1 MIYNSYQ
8 IAEIIGVNVS
18 TVKRWTDSGKLKC
31 SQTIGGHRKFHL
43 NDLKA
48 FLAKNKKFSASVN
61 TNLLVGKNDTLH
73 EAIATMDF
81 TYIGN
86 YLYQALRKNNENKF
100 SSLINSLILKNY
112 PYTSI
117 FDNLIIPLLHRLGD
131 EWINKKL
138 SISEEHMISE
148 ILKKFLSSI
157 NFQYKATEE
166 KYNAFCFTMK
176 NDEHSLPLNMAETV
190 LNNVKTIKTYN
201 LGANLPIEDFLNFSK
216 DITVHIIFISIIY
229 FEDEKQIK
237 SQIKKLCK
245 ELPSN
250 DTHIFF
256 KGAGIHLI
264 KPKKNIHVLEN
275 FEEFHSVLINDFG
288 EIPPT

>member
-31 SQTIGGHRKFHL
+31 SQTVGGHRKFHL
-43 NDLKA
+43 NDLKE
-48 FLAKNKKFSASVN
+48 FLTTNKKFTASVN
-61 TNLLVGKNDTLH
+61 TNLLVGKNHTLH

-81 TYIGN
+81 TYMGT
-86 YLYQALRKNNENKF
+86 YLYQALRKNNEDKF
-100 SSLINSLILKNY
+100 SSLINSLILEDYSY
-112 PYTSI
+112 PSI

-138 SISEEHMISE
+138 SISEEHMITE

-157 NFQYKATEE
+157 NFQYKATETR
-166 KYNAFCFTMK
+166 YNAFCFTME
-176 NDEHSLPLNMAETV
+176 NDEHSLPLYMAETV
-190 LNNVKTIKTYN
+190 LNNINVIKTYN
-201 LGANLPIEDFLNFSK
+201 LGANLPIEDFLNLSK
-216 DITVHIIFISIIY
+216 KVDVDIIFISIIY
-229 FEDEKQIK
+229 FEDKDLVK

-245 ELPSN
+245 ELSSN

-256 KGAGIHLI
+256 KGAGINLI
-264 KPKKNIHVLEN
+264 KPKKNIHVLES
-275 FEEFHSVLINDFG
+275 FEEFHSILINDYG
-288 EIPPT
+288 KIQLT

>member
-18 TVKRWTDSGKLKC
+18 TVKRWTDSGRLKC
-31 SQTIGGHRKFHL
+31 TQTIGGHRKFHL
-43 NDLKA
+43 NHIKD
-48 FLAKNKKFSASVN
+48 FLTKNKKFSTSVN
-61 TNLLVGKNDTLH
+61 INLLIGENHTLH
-73 EAIATMDF
+73 EAIANMDF
-81 TYIGN
+81 NYIKS
-86 YLYQALRKNNENKF
+86 YVYQALKKGNDNKF
-100 SSLINSLILKNY
+100 SSLINSLILKDY
-112 PYTSI
+112 SYSSI
-117 FDNLIIPLLHRLGD
+117 YDNIIIPLLQRIGD
-131 EWINKKL
+131 DWANKKI
-138 SISEEHMISE
+138 SISEEHMICE
-148 ILKKFLSSI
+148 ILRKFLSNI

-190 LNNVKTIKTYN
+190 LNNVNTIKTYN